1 MEVQRIG
8 QFSLY
13 HLRMEAGADLFEGLR
28 NFLQAEDLDHAF
40 VLTCIGSLRRVVLA
54 YPKTSEIPPEVERVT
69 LEGPFEINGISGDV
83 KRVGSEIRV
92 HLHGSV
98 TKDGR
103 EVVGG
108 AISEGTEIFKMAEL
122 LIVGTK

>member
-1 MEVQRIG
+1 MEVQKIG

-13 HLRMEAGADLFEGLR
+13 HLRMEAGADLFQGLR
-28 NFLQAEDLDHAF
+28 DFLQAEGLSHAF
-40 VLTCIGSLRRVVLA
+40 VLTCIGSCSRVVLA
-54 YPKTSEIPPEVERVT
+54 YPKTAEIPPEVERIS

-103 EVVGG
+103 EVMGG
-108 AISEGTEIFKMAEL
+108 AIGEGTEVFKMAEL
-122 LIVGTK
+122 LIVGVK